1 MSFLGCR
8 LCRAGKVLITGHRVA
23 FTEKRPGVFS
33 WKTFSLMPHAVHHPV
48 LAQTSTRAGGE
59 LAASHGSAAWI
70 LCQEP
75 PLGLRRRPLARRAC
89 MPSVPFTPTLYS
101 ARASEAHSC
110 QRPDGMLS
118 VCALCLRSLSVL
130 SVCASV
136 CALCL
141 CPRRSLSLSLC
152 YKSAGL
158 ANRAALATA
167 TPEPTATRAPWRLA
181 NLATPEAIAA
191 ASVAGGTPMTP
202 RIGVP

>member
-1 MSFLGCR
+1 MTMSFLRQEKCVNQFVTPS
-8 LCRAGKVLITGHRVA
+8 LAGSRR
-23 FTEKRPGVFS
+23 KRPRGCYTPS
-33 WKTFSLMPHAVHHPV
+33 C
-48 LAQTSTRAGGE
+48 TSRLPKHLRPRRRAE
-59 LAASHGSAAWI
+59 RAASHVHEQPGSCS
-70 LCQEP
+70 LP
-75 PLGLRRRPLARRAC
+75 RPLSQGALSPAC
-89 MPSVPFTPTLYS
+89 MLSVPFTPTLNS

-118 VCALCLRSLSVL
+118 VCALCLCSLSVL
-130 SVCASV
+130 SV

-141 CPRRSLSLSLC
+141 CPRHSLSLSLC

-191 ASVAGGTPMTP
+191 ASVAGGTPRPP